1 MLNYRIEKKSPNA
14 QLENED
20 MGILAMEL
28 WYIGSFQVFLPD
40 IVAFFTLFFFLFPLH
55 FLPVGD
61 PIWVMM
67 PSFRITVLNVWI
79 LFYFLFPFLV
89 PAHLSKLQMFEKQIE

>member
-14 QLENED
+14 QHENED

-40 IVAFFTLFFFLFPLH
+40 IVAFFYPIFFPLSIAFSSCGWPHLGHDAQFQNYCTKCLNFIFFFSH
-55 FLPVGD
+55 F
-61 PIWVMM
+61 
-67 PSFRITVLNVWI
+67 
-79 LFYFLFPFLV
+79 
-89 PAHLSKLQMFEKQIE
+89 